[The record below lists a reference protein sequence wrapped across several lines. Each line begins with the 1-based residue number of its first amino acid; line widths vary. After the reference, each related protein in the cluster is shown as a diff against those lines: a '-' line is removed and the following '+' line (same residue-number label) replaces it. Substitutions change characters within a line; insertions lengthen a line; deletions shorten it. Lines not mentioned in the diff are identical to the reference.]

1 MLVVDS
7 AHGHSA
13 NVLETVRKIK
23 KEWKIDVIAGNV
35 GTSEAVPRPD

>member
-13 NVLETVRKIK
+13 NVMETVRKIK
-23 KEWKIDVIAGNV
+23 KEWDIDVIAGNV
-35 GTSEAVPRPD
+35 ATRRGLPRT